1 MTTATRSKKK
11 SEFVGPPAPV
21 PTEQVAAPPV
31 ATATAPP
38 PTEPPATEVEDTNYS
53 GTDAVRLVF
62 QRDSEGALIKDDNG
76 DLLIKDEVKKFMDEK
91 QITSENEGISAFV
104 KERYKASVNP
114 GYVSV
119 LKSHIKTGRANAN
132 VGERKPRGE
141 RKHSQ
146 VGRPTRKYVSKGN
159 TDADSYMDDLE
170 ALQSMYEEYGEEAFT
185 RMFNFTISKP

>member
-1 MTTATRSKKK
+1 MTTATRKKK
-11 SEFVGPPAPV
+11 NEFVGPPAP
-21 PTEQVAAPPV
+21 EQAAPLV
-31 ATATAPP
+31 ATAPP
-38 PTEPPATEVEDTNYS
+38 PAEQAAPAPPPATEVEDTSYS

-76 DLLIKDEVKKFMDEK
+76 DLLIKDEVKKFMNEK
-91 QITSENEGISAFV
+91 QITSENEGISAYV

-141 RKHSQ
+141 RKQSQ
-146 VGRPTRKYVSKGN
+146 AGRPTRKYVSKGN

-170 ALQSMYEEYGEEAFT
+170 ALQAMYEEYGEEAFT
-185 RMFNFTISKP
+185 RMFNFTISKQ